1 MDTLLRNLTEK
12 IITNCAQEASIF
24 VMVCG
29 SGFTKVAA
37 FDRAITVESL
47 WHRRCGFVPAG
58 KFPTEEK
65 KAMQMERGTK
75 LLKRVWKGVVY
86 AELAMMAGATLFLF
100 SHSFSYSVFVSNLS
114 SFHRLATAA
123 TPVQPR

>member
-1 MDTLLRNLTEK
+1 MDQKWRRLIVRLLLKVYGIAVAVLSQRGEK
-12 IITNCAQEASIF
+12 FS
-24 VMVCG
+24 
-29 SGFTKVAA
+29 S
-37 FDRAITVESL
+37 
-47 WHRRCGFVPAG
+47 
-58 KFPTEEK
+58 EEK

-86 AELAMMAGATLFLF
+86 AELAMMAGATLFIF
-100 SHSFSYSVFVSNLS
+100 SHYFSYSVFVSNLS